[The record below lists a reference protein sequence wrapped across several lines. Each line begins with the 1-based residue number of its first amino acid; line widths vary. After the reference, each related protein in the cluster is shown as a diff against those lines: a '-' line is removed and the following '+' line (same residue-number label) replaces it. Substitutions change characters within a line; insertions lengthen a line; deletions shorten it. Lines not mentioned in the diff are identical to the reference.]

1 MPTFPRTIAPTSADR
16 PKGKMAASSKTQ
28 RGSVQTR
35 DVEAMGVSW
44 EERWNGLRS
53 DNSDVDALLAFIR
66 RHARKGTFLDVT
78 HPDVPGS
85 GKAPNGTGS
94 SGVTV
99 DGGSQTGSTLD
110 TTGWPVSTSEVVK
123 EGDRIKVSGLSRVI
137 EIAADADSDSSGNV
151 TLSIDPPILSGNSP
165 NDGAS
170 VTTTGVTYRAKIDDY
185 TMPDRDR
192 GVILAQVRVRFWEAV

>member
-1 MPTFPRTIAPTSADR
+1 MPTFPRTIPPTGADR
-16 PKGKMAASSKTQ
+16 PKGKMAASAKTH

-35 DVEAMGVSW
+35 DVEAMGVTW
-44 EERWNGLRS
+44 EERWSGLRE
-53 DNSDVDALLAFIR
+53 DNPDVDALLAFIR
-66 RHARKGTFLDVT
+66 RHARKGTHLDVT

-99 DGGSQTGSTLD
+99 NGGSQTGSTLD
-110 TTGWPVSTSEVVK
+110 TTGWPISTSEVVK
-123 EGDRIKVSGLSRVI
+123 EGDRIKVAGLNRVI
-137 EIAADADSDSSGNV
+137 EIAADADSDGSGNA

-165 NDGAS
+165 ANGAS
-170 VTTTGVTYRAKIDDY
+170 VTTTGVTYRAFIDDY
-185 TMPDRDR
+185 TMPDRNR